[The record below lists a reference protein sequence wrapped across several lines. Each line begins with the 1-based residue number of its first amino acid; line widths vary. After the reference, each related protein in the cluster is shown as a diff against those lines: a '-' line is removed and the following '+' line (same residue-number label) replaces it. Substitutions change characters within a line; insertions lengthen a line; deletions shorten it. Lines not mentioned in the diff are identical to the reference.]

1 MVRKDPAAVKLGRRG
16 GVATNQKLSPRGAH
30 GERAQGSPCTLGQ
43 KGKGQDMKEDS
54 QHSEEMR
61 KRRFEALRRAWSDPE
76 VRKRISENMR
86 RAWADPEVRQRS
98 RQ

>member
-1 MVRKDPAAVKLGRRG
+1 
-16 GVATNQKLSPRGAH
+16 
-30 GERAQGSPCTLGQ
+30 
-43 KGKGQDMKEDS
+43 MKEDS

-86 RAWADPEVRQRS
+86 RAWADPEVRQRW
-98 RQ
+98 RKRLA